1 MTKKEVSIKLNV
13 TSETVRNWIRDGVL
27 VPDEKGEFK
36 AEDVM
41 ALDTSK
47 YEDSFRW
54 CTIQQA
60 AHLLGLTRATIFTY
74 CSSGTLIKESMRV
87 RSFIS
92 LASIRDHLMMESR
105 QITGKLNNVVALMEQ

>member
-1 MTKKEVSIKLNV
+1 MNKKEVSIKLDV

-27 VPDEKGEFK
+27 VPNSNGEFK
-36 AEDVM
+36 PEDVE
-41 ALDTSK
+41 ALDISK
-47 YEDSFRW
+47 YDDSFRW
-54 CTIQQA
+54 CTVQQA

-74 CSSGTLIKESMRV
+74 CSSGTLIKESMRG

-92 LASIRDHLMMESR
+92 LTSIRDHLMMESK